1 MADRSPSPPTR
12 RVVEVVEMLA
22 GADRPMGVGEIAA
35 ALGIARA
42 TATALL
48 RELADA
54 SWVTRDAD
62 RRYAVGPALAGI
74 GGRLAL
80 PGSVADRL
88 DALATLVGCGVTLS
102 RIGVGALTVV
112 AKAHGGDRDIPGV
125 PVGQRVPLAYPA
137 GAAVMP
143 WRDDVERAGW
153 VAGADDREAAEQL
166 LALAEQRRHVVFRPT
181 SEDAGLVD
189 VLADLLDVVGGDLLR
204 PRLRTKVLMQLSA
217 LTARAYTAAE
227 LDDDASLPVSYLAA
241 PIVVGG
247 RAVHELQMGP
257 LRSAVTR
264 EERNGYI
271 DALTSA
277 AADLSRDPGVGAA
290 RAGGSDQADG

>member
-1 MADRSPSPPTR
+1 
-12 RVVEVVEMLA
+12 MLA
-22 GADRPMGVGEIAA
+22 SADRPMGVGEIAA

-42 TATALL
+42 TATAVV

-54 SWVTRDAD
+54 SWLTRDAD

-74 GGRLAL
+74 GGRL
-80 PGSVADRL
+80 PVGGSVAERL
-88 DALATLVGCGVTLS
+88 EVLARQVGCGVTLS
-102 RIGVGALTVV
+102 RIDVGALRVV

-143 WRDDVERAGW
+143 WREGAERDGW
-153 VAGADDREAAEQL
+153 VAGADDGDAAERL
-166 LALAEQRRHVVFRPT
+166 LGLVQHRRYVMFRPT
-181 SEDAGLVD
+181 SGDAGLVD

-204 PRLRTKVLMQLSA
+204 PRLRTKVLTQLSA

-227 LDDDASLPVSYLAA
+227 LYDDGSLPVSYLAA
-241 PIVVGG
+241 PIVVDGK
-247 RAVHELQMGP
+247 AIHELQMGP

-264 EERNGYI
+264 DERNAYI
-271 DALTSA
+271 GALTSA
-277 AADLSRDPGVGAA
+277 AADLARDPGM
-290 RAGGSDQADG
+290 GSPSVSRPVEPIVQS